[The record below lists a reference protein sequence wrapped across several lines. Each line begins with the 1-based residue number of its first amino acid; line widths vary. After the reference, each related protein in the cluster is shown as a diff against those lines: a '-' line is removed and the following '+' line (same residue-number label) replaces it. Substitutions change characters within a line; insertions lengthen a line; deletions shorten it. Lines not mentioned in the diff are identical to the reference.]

1 MQRLILIGAAEAVQ
15 YWHQPG
21 GVAVAQQQQ
30 QQAIAAASY
39 GAAIALQQQQQQA
52 LLAGRFLLQTDCVEV
67 GDDDDEYY
75 IQLVEGESTA
85 VGSENVA
92 EGVKK
97 DEMTK
102 EIEGGEDLGVGN
114 EADVKEE
121 DTEKVDIEK
130 LLVEKWHK
138 KKHGYYLLA

>member
-1 MQRLILIGAAEAVQ
+1 M
-15 YWHQPG
+15 
-21 GVAVAQQQQ
+21 
-30 QQAIAAASY
+30 
-39 GAAIALQQQQQQA
+39 
-52 LLAGRFLLQTDCVEV
+52 
-67 GDDDDEYY
+67 
-75 IQLVEGESTA
+75 EGESTA

-92 EGVKK
+92 EGEKK

-102 EIEGGEDLGVGN
+102 EIEGGEDLGVGS

-121 DTEKVDIEK
+121 ETEKEDIEK